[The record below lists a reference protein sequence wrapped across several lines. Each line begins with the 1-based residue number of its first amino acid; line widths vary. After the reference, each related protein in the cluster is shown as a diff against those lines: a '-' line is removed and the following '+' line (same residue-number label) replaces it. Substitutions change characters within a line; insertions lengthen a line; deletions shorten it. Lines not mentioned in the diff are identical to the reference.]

1 MRSLEVKNLT
11 KTVLSFGLLPLIFY
25 LFCFCCL
32 TFPLIL
38 NFSSH
43 FFCDVGD
50 GFTNIWNIWWVNK
63 AVTDL
68 NQFPMFTDYIHFPHG
83 TSLLAHTLN
92 PFNGMMGIILLK
104 FLTLVQTHN
113 FIIVFSFVVGGFTA
127 FLLAFYFTRSYWGSL
142 IAGFIFTFS
151 NYHFAHTAG
160 HMQLVSLEWIPLF
173 LLLWFIFLDRP
184 SMTLGIAASLTLFF
198 VILCDYYYFLYVL
211 IVALIIFIW
220 HIKKNGDVFFL
231 FKKKFVLPLSAFA
244 IGILLSSMPFV
255 IAFVLFAA
263 KSNIMGTHDSRL
275 FSLDLLAP
283 LIPGGH
289 WRFAEWTQTYWANLP
304 GNFNESSV
312 HLGISVIFVLFYVL
326 LKRKK
331 IQMQSLGLWSLTLMV
346 FLILSLGPVLR
357 IWGKEISGFILPYS
371 LLELIFPLLR
381 IAGIPVRMMVI
392 VILCASLLFA
402 AGFKHF
408 VQSSSKKRYLI
419 VLLLLVLCFEYLP
432 RPVIKS
438 NVEIPQYVK
447 VLKDLPDKKGVID
460 MVSTATFALYY
471 QTIHE
476 KPLAFGYFARIP
488 ESVLRKNDHLMQ
500 LIELGKFS
508 ILYQEFQFRY
518 LISKKIIRTSIDNPI
533 HVIFQ
538 EGDIRIYDLKPTPLI

>member
-1 MRSLEVKNLT
+1 MSPHRFQPLAST
-11 KTVLSFGLLPLIFY
+11 WLSFGLFPFGFY
-25 LFCFCCL
+25 FFCFCCL

-38 NFSSH
+38 NFNSH

-50 GFTNIWNIWWVNK
+50 GFSNIWNIWWMNK

-68 NQFPMFTDYIHFPHG
+68 NQFPMFTNYLHFPHG

-92 PFNGMMGIILLK
+92 PFNGMMGIVLLK
-104 FLTLVQTHN
+104 FLTLIQTHN
-113 FIIVFSFVVGGFTA
+113 FIIVFSFVAGGFTA

-160 HMQLVSLEWIPLF
+160 HMQLVALEWIPLF
-173 LLLWFIFLDRP
+173 LLLWFIFLERP
-184 SMTLGIAASLTLFF
+184 SVRFGVASSLTLFF
-198 VILCDYYYFLYVL
+198 VLLCDYYYFLYGV

-220 HIKKNGDVFFL
+220 HIKKNKDLFFF
-231 FKKKFVLPLSAFA
+231 FKKKNVLPLSAFA
-244 IGILLSSMPFV
+244 IGILLTSMPLV

-263 KSNIMGTHDSRL
+263 KNNILGTHDPKL

-289 WRFAEWTQTYWANLP
+289 WKFADWTSFYWMKLP

-312 HLGISVIFVLFYVL
+312 HIGISVIFVLFYVL
-326 LKRKK
+326 FKRKK

-357 IWGKEISGFILPYS
+357 IWGKEITGFILPYS
-371 LLELIFPLLR
+371 LLELIFPLFR

-402 AGFKHF
+402 AGFKHMT
-408 VQSSSKKRYLI
+408 QSSSKKRYLI
-419 VLLLLVLCFEYLP
+419 VLLLLLLCFEYLP
-432 RPVIKS
+432 RPVLKS

-447 VLKDLPDKKGVID
+447 VLKDLPDKSGVID
-460 MVSTATFALYY
+460 LASTATFALYF

-476 KPLAFGYFARIP
+476 KPMAFGYFARIS
-488 ESVLRKNDHLMQ
+488 EKVKIKNDYLMQ
-500 LIELGKFS
+500 LLERGQFS
-508 ILYQEFQFRY
+508 VLYLEFQIRY
-518 LISKKIIRTSIDNPI
+518 LVSKEIIRTSITNPI
-533 HVIFQ
+533 NVIFQ
-538 EGDIRIYDLKPTPLI
+538 EGDIRIYDLKPTSLI

>member
-1 MRSLEVKNLT
+1 
-11 KTVLSFGLLPLIFY
+11 
-25 LFCFCCL
+25 
-32 TFPLIL
+32 
-38 NFSSH
+38 
-43 FFCDVGD
+43 
-50 GFTNIWNIWWVNK
+50 
-63 AVTDL
+63 
-68 NQFPMFTDYIHFPHG
+68 MFTDYINFPHG
-83 TSLLAHTLN
+83 TSLLAHPLN
-92 PFNGMMGIILLK
+92 LFNGMMGIILLK

-160 HMQLVSLEWIPLF
+160 HMHLVSLEWIPLF

-184 SMTLGIAASLTLFF
+184 SMTLGIAVSLTLFF
-198 VILCDYYYFLYVL
+198 VLLCDYYYFFYVL

-244 IGILLSSMPFV
+244 LGILLSSVPFL
-255 IAFVLFAA
+255 ITFVLFVA
-263 KSNIMGTHDSRL
+263 KSNILGTHDSRL

-289 WRFAEWTQTYWANLP
+289 WRFAAWTQSYWANLP

-371 LLELIFPLLR
+371 LLELIFPLFR
-381 IAGIPVRMMVI
+381 IAGVPVRMMVI

-402 AGFKHF
+402 AGFKHMA
-408 VQSSSKKRYLI
+408 QSPSKKRYLI

-460 MVSTATFALYY
+460 MVSTATFALYF

-476 KPLAFGYFARIP
+476 KPLAFGYVSRIP
-488 ESVLRKNDHLMQ
+488 ENVLRKNDYLMQ
-500 LIELGKFS
+500 LLEKGKFS
-508 ILYQEFQFRY
+508 VLYQEFQFRY